1 MNIYDKSYRIMIYE
15 KYVYGKTWRQFWG
28 TDEFDDYVVKKRLGN
43 IAEALK

>member
-1 MNIYDKSYRIMIYE
+1 MIYE